1 MLRLFQPRLRYA
13 PVTHN
18 TWLARHSAWLAI
30 IHGLRGS
37 FVRPLSEVLYC
48 RVYPLNLIHILLV
61 YTIL

>member
-18 TWLARHSAWLAI
+18 TWLARHGTGLAR
-30 IHGLRGS
+30 HGLRGS
-37 FVRPLSEVLYC
+37 FVRLLSEVLYC
-48 RVYPLNLIHILLV
+48 MVYPLNLIHILLV